1 MEYILMVAV
10 LMAIFWFMV
19 VRPQQKRM
27 REHLEQQQ
35 ALAEGDRVVLTTGI
49 FGTIRHIGDKQA
61 VVEVAPGVDITVL
74 RGALARGVTAD
85 EEEFEYDDDAAAA
98 VVVDEA
104 KNNLVPEIIKVTDL
118 ENEEI

>member
-1 MEYILMVAV
+1 MVVA

-35 ALAEGDRVVLTTGI
+35 ALTEGDRVVLTTGI
-49 FGTIRHIGDKQA
+49 FGTISHLGDKQA
-61 VVEVAPGVDITVL
+61 VVEIAPGVDITVL
-74 RGALARGVTAD
+74 RGSLARAANAD
-85 EEEFEYDDDAAAA
+85 EEEFEYADDIA
-98 VVVDEA
+98 VDVANDTESDLLSEQTA
-104 KNNLVPEIIKVTDL
+104 VTDL